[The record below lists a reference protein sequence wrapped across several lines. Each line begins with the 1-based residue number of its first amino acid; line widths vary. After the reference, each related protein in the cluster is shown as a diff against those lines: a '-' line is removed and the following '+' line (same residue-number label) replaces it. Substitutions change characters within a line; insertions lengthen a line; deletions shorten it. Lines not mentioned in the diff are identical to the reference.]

1 MQAAKALEDFAES
14 VRNDFGSA
22 LPKDG
27 TVAESTSNVILF
39 LEHLVEYADTAG
51 AVLRKNHDSD
61 NLSSMS
67 SKQLDNTHKGLLGFY
82 ISKILEFYN
91 L

>member
-1 MQAAKALEDFAES
+1 MQGAKALEDFTES

-51 AVLRKNHDSD
+51 AVLRRDPKSDSE
-61 NLSSMS
+61 NSSSAGAKQGYSPKVLLGIYISMS
-67 SKQLDNTHKGLLGFY
+67 
-82 ISKILEFYN
+82 KI
-91 L
+91 